1 LRLVVSVESPS
12 GRRVVSLPD
21 DSLVSN
27 LLPALVQECE
37 GADDAAGWSLAA
49 QGEPALEA
57 GQTLAEAG
65 LFSGAV
71 LVLAAP
77 PPLVQMPASPR
88 PPPIESMGAAEYSRL
103 LDAAIVSRESRPS
116 TVVAVVATHPGA
128 GATTVAALLATA
140 LSALRDDRVV
150 AVDANPESGALS
162 HWLVPDGSLPGATY
176 RSLFTPEVAPAE
188 VGAALVAATPRLSV
202 LPAPLDPSGARA
214 GDGSGWGRL
223 IEHLRHLHHIVV
235 IDCGTRRGVV
245 NLADQV
251 VLVSRYGPPV
261 ATRPIQKPVVSVA
274 NQAPRRRRIN
284 GLEITLAAEPRAA
297 ARLKRRGFAW
307 SDAPP
312 AWQEAVRELAAML
325 VAGA

>member
-1 LRLVVSVESPS
+1 VRLVVTVDSPS
-12 GRRVVSLPD
+12 GRRLVSVPD
-21 DSLVSN
+21 DSLISN

-37 GADDAAGWSLAA
+37 GSDDAAGWSLAP
-49 QGEPALEA
+49 QGEPAFEA
-57 GQTLAEAG
+57 GQTLGEAG
-65 LFSGAV
+65 LFPGAV
-71 LVLAAP
+71 LVLTAP
-77 PPLVQMPASPR
+77 PPVVEVPASPR
-88 PPPIESMGAAEYSRL
+88 PPPIESMGAAEYIRL
-103 LDAAIVSRESRPS
+103 LDAAIVSRAGSS
-116 TVVAVVATHPGA
+116 TVIAVVATQPGA

-176 RSLFTPEVAPAE
+176 RSLFTPEVAPAD
-188 VGAALVAATPRLSV
+188 VGEALVAAAPRLSV

-214 GDGSGWGRL
+214 GDVSGWARL

-245 NLADQV
+245 NLADKV
-251 VLVSRYGPPV
+251 VLVNRYGPPV

-325 VAGA
+325 VAGG